1 MSHGAKRQSCNAI
14 ETALAGIAIRCLL
27 SLLYREKRETVWSG
41 TGTTVYAWKPRA
53 SGKPA
58 EEKKKTRKNP
68 HRKLHEKNR
77 MKRSEI
83 TMEENGADGGAQ
95 NWEPKWQRLKYLFR
109 FPETEDRKFGM
120 FLTCQA
126 SGPTNQHRK
135 YIRTEYQF
143 HCHTGP
149 SVRAAMQS
157 RPRWPASLIRCL
169 LSLV

>member
-1 MSHGAKRQSCNAI
+1 MFLTCQASGPTNQHRKYIRAEYQFHCHTGPSVRAAMQSRPRWPAS
-14 ETALAGIAIRCLL
+14 LIRCLL

-58 EEKKKTRKNP
+58 EEKKKTRKHP
-68 HRKLHEKNR
+68 HRKLPEKNR

-109 FPETEDRKFGM
+109 FPETEDRNVSHLPGK
-120 FLTCQA
+120 
-126 SGPTNQHRK
+126 
-135 YIRTEYQF
+135 
-143 HCHTGP
+143 
-149 SVRAAMQS
+149 
-157 RPRWPASLIRCL
+157 RPY
-169 LSLV
+169 

>member
-1 MSHGAKRQSCNAI
+1 MFSMRVIAKGQYLGETFPLSHGAKRQSCNAI

-53 SGKPA
+53 SEKPA
-58 EEKKKTRKNP
+58 EEKKITRKNP

-109 FPETEDRKFGM
+109 FPETEDRNVSHLPGK
-120 FLTCQA
+120 
-126 SGPTNQHRK
+126 
-135 YIRTEYQF
+135 
-143 HCHTGP
+143 
-149 SVRAAMQS
+149 
-157 RPRWPASLIRCL
+157 RPY
-169 LSLV
+169 